1 MRLLIVGDSHC
12 RDISPA
18 LKALNTDNL
27 IFTISVGSHIPSI
40 TLNYRSKLQ
49 AVTNFRPDLVVIH
62 LGHNDIS
69 WHATKNPRPIVSRDA
84 SALTIGLA
92 NEIKANHP
100 NVNVIISSVFPR
112 TFAAKSLLSKAAVHK
127 YNETA
132 KRHGQRLHTRASEA
146 GHVCLYT
153 KALWSKISAAI
164 ENPSYYLLDGL
175 HLNPSGNIA
184 IAKEWLNEILRVQ
197 ALSAQH

>member
-1 MRLLIVGDSHC
+1 MHILIVGDSHC

-18 LKALNTDNL
+18 LKTLNTHNM
-27 IFTISVGSHIPSI
+27 IFTVSVGSQIPIIALS
-40 TLNYRSKLQ
+40 YRSKIQ
-49 AVTNFRPDLVVIH
+49 AITNFRPDIAILH

-84 SALTIGLA
+84 SALTIALA

-100 NVNVIISSVFPR
+100 NVQVIISCVFPR
-112 TFAAKSLLSKAAVHK
+112 TYKAKSLLNKAAVHK

-146 GHVCLYT
+146 GHGCLYT

-164 ENPSYYLLDGL
+164 ENPAFYLLDGL
-175 HLNPSGNIA
+175 HLNPSGNVA
-184 IAKEWLNEILRVQ
+184 IAREWLSEIHRLQ
-197 ALSAQH
+197 ALTVHL